1 MRPKSILIV
10 LMLATFAFNA
20 QAQFRVAAKG
30 GGNLSAIPMTLNG
43 VELDIYNPRF
53 GFHGGLMAEYMFS
66 HRFGISSGLAY
77 YNSGATIDPDK
88 YLQGSD
94 LPEGFSLEGYVSMHT
109 LQLPL
114 FAKIMFDLPGRL
126 QYYFMAGGFASYA
139 FKAEQHVKQTLDGE
153 SLKVKWSLFEPEIR
167 VMGETEDNV
176 YMQQRFNAGIS
187 LETGVEINRQATVG
201 VGFRRV
207 LNNMAAFGYQM
218 NGQSVKP
225 DIRMW
230 TVSLTLGYYL

>member
-1 MRPKSILIV
+1 MRPKNILVV
-10 LMLATFAFNA
+10 LMLATFVFNA

-30 GGNLSAIPMTLNG
+30 GCNLSAIPMTLDG
-43 VELDIYNPRF
+43 VELEIYDSRP
-53 GFHGGLMAEYMFS
+53 GFHGGLTGEYMFS
-66 HRFGISSGLAY
+66 HRFGLSTGLAY
-77 YNSGATIDPDK
+77 YNSGAVIDPDK
-88 YLQGSD
+88 YLQGSE

-139 FKAEQHVKQTLDGE
+139 FKAEQHVKQTQDGE
-153 SLKVKWSLFEPEIR
+153 SVKVKWSLFEPEIR

-176 YMQQRFNAGIS
+176 YMQQRFNAGIA
-187 LETGVEINRQATVG
+187 LETGVEINRQVTVG
-201 VGFRRV
+201 VGFRQV

-230 TVSLTLGYYL
+230 TVSLSLGYYL